1 VAEIRIDLEKCMGSG
16 NCSYWAPGSFDLDD
30 DGKVLVRDPATD
42 EESRLVMAAEG
53 CPVGAISIWHGER
66 RIDQGAP

>member
-1 VAEIRIDLEKCMGSG
+1 MGSG

-53 CPVGAISIWHGER
+53 CPVGRSRYGMVREELTKEPPNATRSI
-66 RIDQGAP
+66 